1 MTIAFIDLAAQ
12 QSRIRSQLDA
22 RLKQVMDRGDYIMGR
37 EVGELE
43 TALSQRLGGH
53 HVISCSSGTDAL
65 ILGLL
70 GLQLRP
76 GDGIIVPSFTFAASA
91 EAIAVLGAS
100 PVFAEVEEASFNLD
114 SNLLEDALAAGK
126 KAGLNMVGIM
136 AVGLFGQP
144 ANLSAI
150 SEFATKNGLWLLD
163 DAAQSF
169 GAKWAEK
176 PVGQYGAVT
185 ATSFFPAKPLGCYG
199 DGGALFTAD
208 DKIAEIARSCR
219 IHGQGSDKYENIHI
233 GMTARLDTMQ
243 AAILLAKLEIFDDEL
258 AARQQIADRYNKMLE
273 DIGTTPKLGDAA
285 TSSWAQYVIRL
296 PEGSDR
302 SAIQADLAKKGVPTA
317 IYYPRPMHTQPVY
330 AHYPVSASGL
340 TLTEKMAGDVL
351 ALPMHPYLEKDT
363 QIQIVQALEAALAIK
378 AA

>member
-12 QSRIRSQLDA
+12 QSRIRPLLDT
-22 RLKQVMDRGDYIMGR
+22 RLQQVMDRGDYIMGQ

-43 TALSQRLGGH
+43 AALSARLDG
-53 HVISCSSGTDAL
+53 VQAISCSSGTDAL

-70 GLQLRP
+70 GLSVRP

-114 SNLLEDALAAGK
+114 PDQLEGALSAGR

-144 ANLSAI
+144 ANLPALSA
-150 SEFATKNGLWLLD
+150 FAEQHGLWLLD

-169 GAKWAEK
+169 GASWNKK
-176 PVGQYGAVT
+176 PVGQFGAVT

-199 DGGALFTAD
+199 DGGAIFTAD
-208 DKIAEIARSCR
+208 DTIAEIARSCR
-219 IHGQGSDKYENIHI
+219 IHGQGHDKYENVHI
-233 GMTARLDTMQ
+233 GMTARLDTLQ
-243 AAILLAKLEIFDDEL
+243 AAVLLAKLEIFDDEL
-258 AARQQIADRYNKMLE
+258 IKRQQVAERYHKLLE
-273 DIGTTPKLGDAA
+273 DIVRTPKLAPEA
-285 TSSWAQYVIRL
+285 SSSWAQYVIRL
-296 PEGSDR
+296 PQGTDR
-302 SAIQADLAKKGVPTA
+302 TALQSAMKAQGVPTA

-330 AHYPVSASGL
+330 QRYPVTLSGL
-340 TLTEKMAGDVL
+340 SRTEAMAGDVL
-351 ALPMHPYLEKDT
+351 ALPMHPYLEKHA
-363 QIQIVQALEAALAIK
+363 QMQAVQALETALSAQS
-378 AA
+378 

>member
-12 QSRIRSQLDA
+12 QSRIRPLLDT
-22 RLKQVMDRGDYIMGR
+22 RLQQVMDRGDYIMGQ

-43 TALSQRLGGH
+43 AALSARLDG
-53 HVISCSSGTDAL
+53 VKAISCSSGTDAL

-70 GLQLRP
+70 GLGVRP

-114 SNLLEDALAAGK
+114 PDQLEGALSAGR

-144 ANLSAI
+144 ANLPALSA
-150 SEFATKNGLWLLD
+150 FAEQHGLWLLD

-169 GAKWAEK
+169 GASWNKK
-176 PVGQYGAVT
+176 PVGQFGAVT

-199 DGGALFTAD
+199 DGGAIFTAD
-208 DKIAEIARSCR
+208 DTIAEIARSCR
-219 IHGQGSDKYENIHI
+219 IHGQGHDKYENVHI

-243 AAILLAKLEIFDDEL
+243 AAVLLAKLEIFDDEL
-258 AARQQIADRYNKMLE
+258 IKRQQVAERYHKLLE
-273 DIGTTPKLGDAA
+273 DIVRTPKLAA
-285 TSSWAQYVIRL
+285 EASSSWAQYVIRL
-296 PEGSDR
+296 PQGTDR
-302 SAIQADLAKKGVPTA
+302 TALQSAMKAQGVPTA

-330 AHYPVSASGL
+330 QRYPVTLSGL
-340 TLTEKMAGDVL
+340 SRTEAMAGDVL
-351 ALPMHPYLEKDT
+351 ALPMHPYLEKHA
-363 QIQIVQALEAALAIK
+363 QMQVVQALETALSAQS
-378 AA
+378 

>member
-12 QSRIRSQLDA
+12 QSRIRPLLDT
-22 RLKQVMDRGDYIMGR
+22 RLQQVMDRGDYIMGQ

-43 TALSQRLGGH
+43 AALSARLDG
-53 HVISCSSGTDAL
+53 VQAISCSSGTDAL

-70 GLQLRP
+70 GLGVRP

-114 SNLLEDALAAGK
+114 PDQLEGALSAGR

-144 ANLSAI
+144 ANLPALSA
-150 SEFATKNGLWLLD
+150 FAEQHGLWLLD

-169 GAKWAEK
+169 GASWNRK
-176 PVGQYGAVT
+176 PVGQFGAVT

-199 DGGALFTAD
+199 DGGAIFTAD
-208 DKIAEIARSCR
+208 DTIAEIARSCR
-219 IHGQGSDKYENIHI
+219 IHGQGHDKYENVHI

-243 AAILLAKLEIFDDEL
+243 AAVLLAKLEIFDDEL
-258 AARQQIADRYNKMLE
+258 IKRQQVAERYHKLLE
-273 DIGTTPKLGDAA
+273 DIVRTPKLAPEA
-285 TSSWAQYVIRL
+285 SSSWAQYVIRL
-296 PEGSDR
+296 PQGTDR
-302 SAIQADLAKKGVPTA
+302 TALQSAMKAQGVPTA

-330 AHYPVSASGL
+330 QRYPVTLSGL
-340 TLTEKMAGDVL
+340 SRTEAMAGDVL
-351 ALPMHPYLEKDT
+351 ALPMHPYLEKHA
-363 QIQIVQALEAALAIK
+363 QMQVVQALETALSAQS
-378 AA
+378 

>member
-43 TALSQRLGGH
+43 TALSERLGGH

-70 GLQLRP
+70 GLQVRP
-76 GDGIIVPSFTFAASA
+76 GDGIIVSSFTFAASA

-114 SNLLEDALAAGK
+114 PNLLEDALAAGK
-126 KAGLNMVGIM
+126 KAGLKMVGIM

-144 ANLSAI
+144 ANLPAI
-150 SEFATKNGLWLLD
+150 SEFAAKNGLWLLD

-169 GAKWAEK
+169 GAKWAER

-185 ATSFFPAKPLGCYG
+185 ATSFFPAKPLGYYG

-219 IHGQGSDKYENIHI
+219 IHGQGSDRYENIHI

-243 AAILLAKLEIFDDEL
+243 AAILLAKLEIFDEEL

-273 DIGTTPKLGDAA
+273 DIVTTPKLADAA

-330 AHYPVSASGL
+330 SHYPISTSGL
-340 TLTEKMAGDVL
+340 TLSEKMAGDVL

-363 QIQIVQALEAALAIK
+363 QIRIVQALEAALSIK

>member
-43 TALSQRLGGH
+43 TALSERLGGH

-70 GLQLRP
+70 GLQVRP

-114 SNLLEDALAAGK
+114 PNLLEDALAAGK

-144 ANLSAI
+144 ANLPAI
-150 SEFATKNGLWLLD
+150 SEFAAKNGLWLLD

-243 AAILLAKLEIFDDEL
+243 AAILLAKLEIFDEEL

-273 DIGTTPKLGDAA
+273 DIVTTPKLADAA

-330 AHYPVSASGL
+330 SHYPISTSGL

-363 QIQIVQALEAALAIK
+363 QIRIVQALEAALSIK

>member
-43 TALSQRLGGH
+43 TALSERLGGH
-53 HVISCSSGTDAL
+53 HVICSSGTDAL

-70 GLQLRP
+70 GLQVQP

-114 SNLLEDALAAGK
+114 PNLLEDALAAGK
-126 KAGLNMVGIM
+126 KAGLKMVGIM

-144 ANLSAI
+144 ANLPAI
-150 SEFATKNGLWLLD
+150 FEFAAKNRLWLLD

-176 PVGQYGAVT
+176 PVGQYGA
-185 ATSFFPAKPLGCYG
+185 
-199 DGGALFTAD
+199 
-208 DKIAEIARSCR
+208 
-219 IHGQGSDKYENIHI
+219 
-233 GMTARLDTMQ
+233 
-243 AAILLAKLEIFDDEL
+243 
-258 AARQQIADRYNKMLE
+258 
-273 DIGTTPKLGDAA
+273 
-285 TSSWAQYVIRL
+285 
-296 PEGSDR
+296 
-302 SAIQADLAKKGVPTA
+302 
-317 IYYPRPMHTQPVY
+317 
-330 AHYPVSASGL
+330 
-340 TLTEKMAGDVL
+340 
-351 ALPMHPYLEKDT
+351 
-363 QIQIVQALEAALAIK
+363 
-378 AA
+378 

>member
-12 QSRIRSQLDA
+12 QSRIRPLLDT
-22 RLKQVMDRGDYIMGR
+22 RLQQVMDRGDYIMGQ

-43 TALSQRLGGH
+43 AALSARLDG
-53 HVISCSSGTDAL
+53 VQAISCSSGTDAL

-70 GLQLRP
+70 GLGVRP

-114 SNLLEDALAAGK
+114 PDQLEGALSAGR

-144 ANLSAI
+144 ANLPALSA
-150 SEFATKNGLWLLD
+150 FAEQHGLWLLD

-169 GAKWAEK
+169 GASWNKK
-176 PVGQYGAVT
+176 PVGQFGAVT

-199 DGGALFTAD
+199 DGGAIFTAD
-208 DKIAEIARSCR
+208 DTIAEIARSCR
-219 IHGQGSDKYENIHI
+219 IHGQGHDKYENVHI

-243 AAILLAKLEIFDDEL
+243 AAVLLAKLEIFDDEL
-258 AARQQIADRYNKMLE
+258 IKRQQVAERYHKLLE
-273 DIGTTPKLGDAA
+273 DIVRTPKLAPEA
-285 TSSWAQYVIRL
+285 SSSWAQYVIRL
-296 PEGSDR
+296 PQGTDR
-302 SAIQADLAKKGVPTA
+302 TALQSAMKAQGVPTA

-330 AHYPVSASGL
+330 QRYPVTLSGL
-340 TLTEKMAGDVL
+340 SRTEAMAGDVL
-351 ALPMHPYLEKDT
+351 ALPMHPYLEKHA
-363 QIQIVQALEAALAIK
+363 QMQVAQALETALSAQS
-378 AA
+378 

>member
-12 QSRIRSQLDA
+12 QSRIRSQLYA
-22 RLKQVMDRGDYIMGR
+22 RLKKVMDRGDYIMGR

-43 TALSQRLGGH
+43 TALSERLGGH
-53 HVISCSSGTDAL
+53 HVVSCSSGTDAL

-70 GLQLRP
+70 GLQVRP

-114 SNLLEDALAAGK
+114 PNLLEDALAAGK
-126 KAGLNMVGIM
+126 NAGLKMVGIM

-144 ANLSAI
+144 ANLPAI
-150 SEFATKNGLWLLD
+150 SEFAAKNGLWLLD

-176 PVGQYGAVT
+176 PVGHYGAVT

-243 AAILLAKLEIFDDEL
+243 AAILLAKLEIFDGEL

-273 DIGTTPKLGDAA
+273 DIVTTPKLADAA

-330 AHYPVSASGL
+330 AHYPVSTSGL
-340 TLTEKMAGDVL
+340 ALTKKMAGDVL
-351 ALPMHPYLEKDT
+351 ALPMHPYLEKDN
-363 QIQIVQALEAALAIK
+363 QFRIVQALESALAIK

>member
-12 QSRIRSQLDA
+12 QSRIRPLLDT
-22 RLKQVMDRGDYIMGR
+22 RLQQVMDRGDYIMGQ

-43 TALSQRLGGH
+43 AALSARLDG
-53 HVISCSSGTDAL
+53 VQAISCSSGTDAL

-70 GLQLRP
+70 GLGVRP

-114 SNLLEDALAAGK
+114 PDQLEGALSAGR

-144 ANLSAI
+144 ANLPALSA
-150 SEFATKNGLWLLD
+150 FAEQHGLWLLD

-169 GAKWAEK
+169 GASWNKK
-176 PVGQYGAVT
+176 PVGQFGAVT

-199 DGGALFTAD
+199 DGGAIFTAD
-208 DKIAEIARSCR
+208 DTIAEIARSCR
-219 IHGQGSDKYENIHI
+219 IHGQGHDKYENVHI
-233 GMTARLDTMQ
+233 GMTARLDTLQ
-243 AAILLAKLEIFDDEL
+243 AAVLLAKLEIFDDEL
-258 AARQQIADRYNKMLE
+258 IKRQQVAERYHKLLE
-273 DIGTTPKLGDAA
+273 DIVRTPKLAPEA
-285 TSSWAQYVIRL
+285 SSSWAQYVIRL
-296 PEGSDR
+296 PQGTDR
-302 SAIQADLAKKGVPTA
+302 TALQSAMKAQGVPTA

-330 AHYPVSASGL
+330 QRYPVTLSGL
-340 TLTEKMAGDVL
+340 SRTEAMAGDVL
-351 ALPMHPYLEKDT
+351 ALPMHPYLEKHA
-363 QIQIVQALEAALAIK
+363 QMQAVQALETALSAQS
-378 AA
+378 

>member
-12 QSRIRSQLDA
+12 QSRIRPLLDT
-22 RLKQVMDRGDYIMGR
+22 RLQQVMDRGDYIMGQ

-43 TALSQRLGGH
+43 AALSARLDG
-53 HVISCSSGTDAL
+53 VQAISCSSGTDAL

-70 GLQLRP
+70 GLGVRP

-114 SNLLEDALAAGK
+114 PDQLEGALSAGR

-144 ANLSAI
+144 ANLPALSA
-150 SEFATKNGLWLLD
+150 FAEQHGLWLLD

-169 GAKWAEK
+169 GASWNKK
-176 PVGQYGAVT
+176 PVGQFGAVT

-199 DGGALFTAD
+199 DGGAIFTAD
-208 DKIAEIARSCR
+208 DTIAEIARSCR
-219 IHGQGSDKYENIHI
+219 IHGEGHDKYENVHI

-243 AAILLAKLEIFDDEL
+243 AAVLLAKLEIFDDEL
-258 AARQQIADRYNKMLE
+258 IKRQQVAERYHKLLE
-273 DIGTTPKLGDAA
+273 DIVRTPKLAA
-285 TSSWAQYVIRL
+285 EASSSWAQYVIRL
-296 PEGSDR
+296 PKGTDR
-302 SAIQADLAKKGVPTA
+302 TALQSAMKAQGVPTA

-330 AHYPVSASGL
+330 QRYPVTLSGL
-340 TLTEKMAGDVL
+340 SRTEAMAGDVL
-351 ALPMHPYLEKDT
+351 ALPMHPYLEKHA
-363 QIQIVQALEAALAIK
+363 QMQVVQALETALSAQS
-378 AA
+378 

>member
-12 QSRIRSQLDA
+12 QSRIRPLLDT
-22 RLKQVMDRGDYIMGR
+22 RLQQVMDRGDYIMGQ

-43 TALSQRLGGH
+43 AALSARLDG
-53 HVISCSSGTDAL
+53 VQAISCSSGTDAL

-70 GLQLRP
+70 GLGVRP

-114 SNLLEDALAAGK
+114 PDQLEGALSAGR

-144 ANLSAI
+144 ANLPALSA
-150 SEFATKNGLWLLD
+150 FAEQHGLWLLD

-169 GAKWAEK
+169 GASWNRK
-176 PVGQYGAVT
+176 PVGQFGAVT

-199 DGGALFTAD
+199 DGGAIFTAD
-208 DKIAEIARSCR
+208 DTIAEIARSCR
-219 IHGQGSDKYENIHI
+219 IHGQGHDKYENVHI

-243 AAILLAKLEIFDDEL
+243 AAVLLAKLEIFDDEL
-258 AARQQIADRYNKMLE
+258 IKRQQVAERYHKLLE
-273 DIGTTPKLGDAA
+273 DIVRTPKLAA
-285 TSSWAQYVIRL
+285 EASSSWAQYVIRL
-296 PEGSDR
+296 PQGTDR
-302 SAIQADLAKKGVPTA
+302 TALQSAMKAQGVPTA

-330 AHYPVSASGL
+330 QRYPVTLSGL
-340 TLTEKMAGDVL
+340 SRTEAMAGDVL
-351 ALPMHPYLEKDT
+351 ALPMHPYLEKHA
-363 QIQIVQALEAALAIK
+363 QMQVVQALETALSAQS
-378 AA
+378 

>member
-1 MTIAFIDLAAQ
+1 MSIAFIDLAAQ
-12 QSRIRSQLDA
+12 QA
-22 RLKQVMDRGDYIMGR
+22 RLRTQIDTRIQKVLDRGDYIMGR

-43 TALSQRLGGH
+43 TALSERLGST

-70 GLQLRP
+70 GLKVRP

-91 EAIAVLGAS
+91 ESIAVLGAS

-114 SNLLEDALAAGK
+114 PCLLEDALEAGK
-126 KAGLNMVGIM
+126 KAGLNMVGVM
-136 AVGLFGQP
+136 AIGLFGQP
-144 ANLSAI
+144 ANLPAI
-150 SEFATKNGLWLLD
+150 EAFAAQNGLWLLD

-169 GAKWAEK
+169 GASWANK
-176 PVGQYGAVT
+176 PVGQFGEVT

-199 DGGALFTAD
+199 DGGAVFIKD
-208 DKIAEIARSCR
+208 EKIAEIARSCR
-219 IHGQGSDKYENIHI
+219 VHGQGSDKYENVNI

-258 AARQQIADRYNKMLE
+258 AKRQQVAEIYH
-273 DIGTTPKLGDAA
+273 KLLDDVAEAPQLAPSA

-296 PEGSDR
+296 PRETDR
-302 SAIQADLAKKGVPTA
+302 EAIQAAMREQGVPTA

-330 AHYPVSASGL
+330 TRYPVTLSGL
-340 TLTEKMAGDVL
+340 SLTEKLAHDVL
-351 ALPMHPYLEKDT
+351 ALPMHPYLEKQT
-363 QIQIVQALEAALAIK
+363 QIQVVTALQNALEVQK
-378 AA
+378 

>member
-12 QSRIRSQLDA
+12 QSRIRPLLDT
-22 RLKQVMDRGDYIMGR
+22 RLQQVMDRGDYIMGQ

-43 TALSQRLGGH
+43 AALSARLDG
-53 HVISCSSGTDAL
+53 VQAISCSSGTDAL

-70 GLQLRP
+70 GLGVRP

-114 SNLLEDALAAGK
+114 PDQLEGALSAGR

-144 ANLSAI
+144 ANLPALSA
-150 SEFATKNGLWLLD
+150 FAEQHGLWLLD

-169 GAKWAEK
+169 GASWNKK
-176 PVGQYGAVT
+176 PVGQFGAVT

-199 DGGALFTAD
+199 DGGAIFTAD
-208 DKIAEIARSCR
+208 DTIAEIARSCR
-219 IHGQGSDKYENIHI
+219 IHGQGHDKYENVHI

-243 AAILLAKLEIFDDEL
+243 AAVLLAKLEIFDDEL
-258 AARQQIADRYNKMLE
+258 IKRQQVAERYHKLLE
-273 DIGTTPKLGDAA
+273 DIVRTPKLAA
-285 TSSWAQYVIRL
+285 EASSSWAQYVIRL
-296 PEGSDR
+296 PQGTDR
-302 SAIQADLAKKGVPTA
+302 TALQSAMKAQGVPTA

-330 AHYPVSASGL
+330 QRYPVTLSGL
-340 TLTEKMAGDVL
+340 SRTEAMAGDVL
-351 ALPMHPYLEKDT
+351 ALPTHPYLEKHA
-363 QIQIVQALEAALAIK
+363 QMQVVQALETALSAQS
-378 AA
+378 

>member
-12 QSRIRSQLDA
+12 QSRIRPLLDT
-22 RLKQVMDRGDYIMGR
+22 RLQQVMDRGDYIMGQ

-43 TALSQRLGGH
+43 AALSARLDG
-53 HVISCSSGTDAL
+53 VQAISCSSGTDAL

-70 GLQLRP
+70 GLGVRP

-100 PVFAEVEEASFNLD
+100 PVFAEVEEARFNLD
-114 SNLLEDALAAGK
+114 PDQLEGALSAGR

-144 ANLSAI
+144 ANLPALSA
-150 SEFATKNGLWLLD
+150 FAEQHGLWLLD

-169 GAKWAEK
+169 GASWNRK
-176 PVGQYGAVT
+176 PVGQFGAVT

-199 DGGALFTAD
+199 DGGAIFTAD
-208 DKIAEIARSCR
+208 DTIAEIARSCR
-219 IHGQGSDKYENIHI
+219 IHGQGHDKYENVHI

-243 AAILLAKLEIFDDEL
+243 AAVLLAKLEIFDDEL
-258 AARQQIADRYNKMLE
+258 IKRQQVAERYHKLLE
-273 DIGTTPKLGDAA
+273 DIVRTPKLAPEA
-285 TSSWAQYVIRL
+285 SSSWAQYVIRL
-296 PEGSDR
+296 PQGTDR
-302 SAIQADLAKKGVPTA
+302 TALQSAMKAQGVPTA

-330 AHYPVSASGL
+330 QRYPVTLSGL
-340 TLTEKMAGDVL
+340 SRTEAMAGDVL
-351 ALPMHPYLEKDT
+351 ALPMHPYLEKHA
-363 QIQIVQALEAALAIK
+363 QMQVVQALETALSAQS
-378 AA
+378 